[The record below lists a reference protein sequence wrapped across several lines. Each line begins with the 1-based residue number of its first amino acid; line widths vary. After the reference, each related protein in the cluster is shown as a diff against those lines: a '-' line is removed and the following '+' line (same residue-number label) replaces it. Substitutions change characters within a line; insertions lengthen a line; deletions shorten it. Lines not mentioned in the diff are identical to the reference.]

1 MASKIVSLILQAKN
15 MLSPSVDKAA
25 ESLKGLEGKARG
37 LEKELAKFEGAQA
50 AVKSLG
56 DVKDAAMGAEK
67 AFDEA
72 QLEVIRLKAE
82 LKTTKTPEL
91 SLALDKAK
99 ISASD
104 AKKEWKATQKTVGQ
118 LEATLKRAGVEVDD
132 MSGAEK
138 YLAGQVDKADKEL
151 KEHNVTL
158 EKARGKLKSTGDA
171 AKKSGVGLKSF
182 IASAAGLIGVTY
194 VVGKIRDGF
203 TSLATAVFKTG
214 DEFELLS
221 KRLNSSELKFIE
233 QFARDTPLQLQGV
246 SEAFIR
252 LRAFGVDPMNGSLQ
266 ALVDQNAALGGG
278 QAELEGIINAVG
290 QAWAKQKL
298 QQEEILQLVERGVPA
313 WDLLSKATGK
323 TTAELADL
331 SSKGALG
338 RKEIRLLMAEI
349 AKANDG
355 EAAKSMSTLSGMAS
369 NLTDDFTMFYR
380 KVADYGALDKLKEA
394 LVGVREQIG
403 AMADDG
409 RLDKLASATSNYF
422 STVIQ
427 WGNDAASTLNT
438 NFGAITGV
446 AKIVAN
452 SIAIVFDGLKAS
464 VAGAAVVVAS
474 TLENMASFA
483 GFDDFAKK
491 AGIAAEA
498 FKNQFEVASA
508 SVTEN
513 WQDIK
518 DGVDLLPKS
527 FDQVTNAINK
537 TKDANK
543 EQGDAAKKAG
553 EASAKAGKDTES
565 ASRNAA
571 EAANRHAEAQQ
582 EVAAALKRLGIDQS
596 QLSNG
601 ISAGVEQS
609 VKDLEVL
616 QQRLSEIGSVS
627 VPGEAVFDSLSSA
640 ISGIRT
646 EADELALSDS
656 IDSFRDKGQLTFDQY
671 NALKDKIKDAGDTSE
686 QSGDQMADGVEQVG
700 KSAEQAGEKVQKVAD
715 DAKDTERD
723 VRAVAAGLAA
733 FFNGV
738 KSDVYALSDAAGA
751 AFSNKLG
758 IDVTPVLEE
767 IDSLKEGI
775 RSAQVEMGTLAR
787 DNMKVFDV
795 TGINR
800 FENAVLATQNEVEI
814 AYSSQKIKFLEY
826 LDAIES
832 GKGVNESFL
841 NSAENSISN
850 MKLLGQEDLSQL
862 RNALDSA
869 NQKLL
874 QMNDSAQS
882 TLEGL
887 QNELDSLQGNQDA
900 IEQRDYNRKRE
911 ELNAAIEDAKLYGN
925 NEAVAMYTESLR
937 VLDQVRREKSSQAR
951 ENEREAKSASRSS
964 SSSSSSASSSST
976 TINLRSPEGNKS
988 VTLNGDQQAV
998 DGLLDLL
1005 SDYGLRSQ

>member
-1 MASKIVSLILQAKN
+1 
-15 MLSPSVDKAA
+15 
-25 ESLKGLEGKARG
+25 
-37 LEKELAKFEGAQA
+37 
-50 AVKSLG
+50 
-56 DVKDAAMGAEK
+56 
-67 AFDEA
+67 
-72 QLEVIRLKAE
+72 
-82 LKTTKTPEL
+82 
-91 SLALDKAK
+91 
-99 ISASD
+99 
-104 AKKEWKATQKTVGQ
+104 
-118 LEATLKRAGVEVDD
+118 
-132 MSGAEK
+132 
-138 YLAGQVDKADKEL
+138 
-151 KEHNVTL
+151 
-158 EKARGKLKSTGDA
+158 
-171 AKKSGVGLKSF
+171 
-182 IASAAGLIGVTY
+182 
-194 VVGKIRDGF
+194 
-203 TSLATAVFKTG
+203 
-214 DEFELLS
+214 
-221 KRLNSSELKFIE
+221 
-233 QFARDTPLQLQGV
+233 
-246 SEAFIR
+246 
-252 LRAFGVDPMNGSLQ
+252 
-266 ALVDQNAALGGG
+266 
-278 QAELEGIINAVG
+278 
-290 QAWAKQKL
+290 
-298 QQEEILQLVERGVPA
+298 
-313 WDLLSKATGK
+313 
-323 TTAELADL
+323 
-331 SSKGALG
+331 
-338 RKEIRLLMAEI
+338 
-349 AKANDG
+349 
-355 EAAKSMSTLSGMAS
+355 
-369 NLTDDFTMFYR
+369 
-380 KVADYGALDKLKEA
+380 
-394 LVGVREQIG
+394 
-403 AMADDG
+403 
-409 RLDKLASATSNYF
+409 
-422 STVIQ
+422 
-427 WGNDAASTLNT
+427 
-438 NFGAITGV
+438 
-446 AKIVAN
+446 
-452 SIAIVFDGLKAS
+452 
-464 VAGAAVVVAS
+464 
-474 TLENMASFA
+474 
-483 GFDDFAKK
+483 
-491 AGIAAEA
+491 
-498 FKNQFEVASA
+498 
-508 SVTEN
+508 
-513 WQDIK
+513 
-518 DGVDLLPKS
+518 
-527 FDQVTNAINK
+527 
-537 TKDANK
+537 
-543 EQGDAAKKAG
+543 
-553 EASAKAGKDTES
+553 
-565 ASRNAA
+565 
-571 EAANRHAEAQQ
+571 
-582 EVAAALKRLGIDQS
+582 
-596 QLSNG
+596 
-601 ISAGVEQS
+601 
-609 VKDLEVL
+609 
-616 QQRLSEIGSVS
+616 
-627 VPGEAVFDSLSSA
+627 
-640 ISGIRT
+640 
-646 EADELALSDS
+646 
-656 IDSFRDKGQLTFDQY
+656 
-671 NALKDKIKDAGDTSE
+671 
-686 QSGDQMADGVEQVG
+686 MADGVEQVG